1 MKDPWFCIISEAR
14 NYGKKVRMTKGK
26 KSEKVKARPVWIWP
40 AIGKGILTGGLI
52 AWLFFQSA
60 AGLVCV
66 PFSVAV
72 TMVKEKKSRLLKNL
86 EREQECFVEY
96 LGFLKEALMV
106 GYSLEQAVGEG
117 KKGILTT
124 RKEEDVF
131 VQEISRME
139 KKMQLGTPVE
149 TVFSEWAAEA
159 LCEDIRDFS
168 EVLFIAKRTGGAVQQ
183 VIENTERVIRDKQ
196 ETMRYI
202 RSVLHSREYEAKV
215 MKVMP
220 FAMLLY
226 LQLFMAD
233 FIKPL
238 YHNTV
243 GVCVMTV
250 VLLVYLGLCFAVD
263 SITAVSL

>member
-1 MKDPWFCIISEAR
+1 MAKRKRP
-14 NYGKKVRMTKGK
+14 
-26 KSEKVKARPVWIWP
+26 EKVKQHPVWIWP
-40 AIGKGILTGGLI
+40 AIGKGILIGALI

-60 AGLVCV
+60 WGLVCV

-72 TMVKEKKSRLLKNL
+72 TLTKEKKAQLQKSL
-86 EREQECFVEY
+86 EYEQECFAEY

-106 GYSLEQAVGEG
+106 GYSLEQAVSEG
-117 KKGILTT
+117 KKGMLTT
-124 RKEEDVF
+124 RKEEDAF
-131 VQEISRME
+131 VREISKME

-149 TVFSEWAAEA
+149 AVFSDWAAEA
-159 LCEDIRDFS
+159 LCEDVRDFS

-243 GVCVMTV
+243 GVCVMSV
-250 VLLVYLGLCFAVD
+250 VLVVYFGLCFVVD
-263 SITAVSL
+263 RVTSVSM

>member
-1 MKDPWFCIISEAR
+1 
-14 NYGKKVRMTKGK
+14 MTKRK
-26 KSEKVKARPVWIWP
+26 RPEKVKKSPAWIWS
-40 AIGKGILTGGLI
+40 AIGKGIIIGGLI

-60 AGLVCV
+60 VGLVCV

-72 TMVKEKKSRLLKNL
+72 ILAKEKKTQLQNSL
-86 EREQECFVEY
+86 EHEQECFVEY

-117 KKGILTT
+117 RKGMLTT

-131 VQEISRME
+131 VQEIFRME

-149 TVFSEWAAEA
+149 TVFSQWAAEA

-202 RSVLHSREYEAKV
+202 RSILHSREYEAKV

-243 GVCVMTV
+243 GVCVMSV
-250 VLLVYLGLCFAVD
+250 VLLVYFGLCFAVD
-263 SITAVSL
+263 RVTAVSL